1 VESAVEC
8 RIIISCE
15 AEFEHW
21 LAVALEAE
29 RQRLHKP
36 EAVFDAK
43 HSARLN
49 ESLSDKLRES

>member
-1 VESAVEC
+1 MEC